1 MAKKTKYYR
10 LTREEKTKMIESLDM
25 PERDKKNLMFLMQ
38 CTPDEM
44 VSFLQTAPQDD
55 IDYADGLFRTA
66 NKLIAK
72 KLLAMDNGE
81 DDYPE
86 VDVKDFKQA
95 KDYLKKFMLKGD
107 NDGTSDKR
115 LDQKRS

>member
-1 MAKKTKYYR
+1 
-10 LTREEKTKMIESLDM
+10 MIESLDM
-25 PERDKKNLMFLMQ
+25 SERDKKNLLFLMYS
-38 CTPDEM
+38 TPDDM
-44 VSFLQTAPQDD
+44 VAFLQNAPQEDVE
-55 IDYADGLFRTA
+55 YAESLFRTA
-66 NKLIAK
+66 NLLMAK
-72 KLLAMDNGE
+72 KLQEMENGE

-86 VDVKDFKQA
+86 VDVKDFSDA